1 MALSPGRQGAQLRVS
16 REKQAMQTL
25 SIGELAERS
34 GVASQAI
41 RYYEKE
47 KLMPAPRR
55 TEANYR
61 RYPKDAVDRLQFI
74 VHAKQWGFTL
84 DEIRELLILQDANGD
99 RAQAKRIAGEKL
111 HKIREQIEHLSR
123 IEAVLSKTLDECA
136 GEGPMQ
142 EGCPIVEAIAEKTE

>member
-1 MALSPGRQGAQLRVS
+1 
-16 REKQAMQTL
+16 MQTL

-34 GVASQAI
+34 GIASQAI

-47 KLMPAPRR
+47 KLMPAPPR

-61 RYPKDAVDRLQFI
+61 RYPLDAVARLQFI

-84 DEIRELLILQDANGD
+84 EEIRELLILQDANGD
-99 RAQAKRIAGEKL
+99 RAQAKRIADEKL
-111 HKIREQIEHLSR
+111 HKIREQIKHLSQ
-123 IEAVLSKTLDECA
+123 IEAVLSKTLEECT

-142 EGCPIVEAIAEKTE
+142 EGCPIVEAIAEKAE

>member
-1 MALSPGRQGAQLRVS
+1 
-16 REKQAMQTL
+16 MQTL

-47 KLMPAPRR
+47 KLMPAPQR
-55 TEANYR
+55 TDANYR
-61 RYPKDAVDRLQFI
+61 RYPLDAVDRLQFI
-74 VHAKQWGFTL
+74 VHAKHWGFSL

-99 RAQAKRIAGEKL
+99 RAQVKYIAGEKL
-111 HKIREQIEHLSR
+111 HKIREQIKHLSR
-123 IEAVLSKTLDECA
+123 IEAVLSKTLDECV

-142 EGCPIVEAIAEKTE
+142 EGCPIIEAIAEREK

>member
-1 MALSPGRQGAQLRVS
+1 
-16 REKQAMQTL
+16 MQTL

-34 GVASQAI
+34 GIASQAI

-47 KLMPAPRR
+47 KLMPAPPR

-61 RYPKDAVDRLQFI
+61 RYPLDAVARLQFI

-111 HKIREQIEHLSR
+111 HKIREQIKHLSQ
-123 IEAVLSKTLDECA
+123 IEAVLSKTLEECT

-142 EGCPIVEAIAEKTE
+142 EGCPIVDAIADRDE

>member
-1 MALSPGRQGAQLRVS
+1 
-16 REKQAMQTL
+16 MQTL

-34 GVASQAI
+34 GIASQAI

-47 KLMPAPRR
+47 KLMPAPQR

-61 RYPKDAVDRLQFI
+61 RYPLDAVARLEFI
-74 VHAKQWGFTL
+74 AHAKQWGFTL

-99 RAQAKRIAGEKL
+99 RAQAKRIAAEKL
-111 HKIREQIEHLSR
+111 HKIREQIKHLTR
-123 IEAVLSKTLDECA
+123 IEAVLSKTLNECT

-142 EGCPIVEAIAEKTE
+142 EGCPIVEAIAGTDE

>member
-1 MALSPGRQGAQLRVS
+1 
-16 REKQAMQTL
+16 MQTL

-34 GVASQAI
+34 GIASQAI

-47 KLMPAPRR
+47 KLMPAPQR

-61 RYPKDAVDRLQFI
+61 RYPLDAVARLQFI

-111 HKIREQIEHLSR
+111 HKIREQIKHLSQ
-123 IEAVLSKTLDECA
+123 IEAVLSKTLEECT

-142 EGCPIVEAIAEKTE
+142 EGCPIVDAIADRDE

>member
-1 MALSPGRQGAQLRVS
+1 
-16 REKQAMQTL
+16 MQTL

>member
-1 MALSPGRQGAQLRVS
+1 
-16 REKQAMQTL
+16 MQTL

-41 RYYEKE
+41 RFYEKE
-47 KLMPAPRR
+47 KLMPAPQR
-55 TEANYR
+55 TDANYR
-61 RYPKDAVDRLQFI
+61 RYPLDAVARLQFI

-84 DEIRELLILQDANGD
+84 EEIRELLILQDANGD

-111 HKIREQIEHLSR
+111 HKIREQIKHLSQ
-123 IEAVLSKTLDECA
+123 IEAVLSKTLEECT

-142 EGCPIVEAIAEKTE
+142 EGCPIVDAIADRDE

>member
-1 MALSPGRQGAQLRVS
+1 
-16 REKQAMQTL
+16 MQTL

-41 RYYEKE
+41 RFYEKE
-47 KLMPAPRR
+47 RLMPPPRR
-55 TEANYR
+55 TDANYR
-61 RYPKDAVDRLQFI
+61 RYPLEAVDRLQFI

-84 DEIRELLILQDANGD
+84 QEIRELLMLQDANGD

-111 HKIREQIEHLSR
+111 HKVREQIKPLTR

-142 EGCPIVEAIAEKTE
+142 EGCPIVEAIAEQTE